1 MRIYIA
7 GFVGFAKLMIRCVLG
22 GTMVACLLVA
32 VGTAQQ
38 STQQQQGEDIGAL
51 KNDIQQLK
59 AQQQLILDR
68 LDELKRLLNTRGG
81 NAQPALKVPDTMG
94 VDGEL
99 FRGESTAQ
107 VAIIEYADI
116 ECPFCRH
123 FERDIYPRVFDDYIK
138 TGKARLYYR
147 DMPLP
152 FHEHAVP
159 AARAA
164 HCAGE
169 QGKFW
174 EMHDSLFTDKVS
186 APGPSGRNAGLGTS
200 DIDERATKLGLD
212 TGKLDA
218 CIASTRFAD
227 VIKHSS
233 DEAAKMNIEG
243 TPTFV
248 IGTIDPSGNIVSV
261 KKTIVGA
268 QPFGAFKAAIDPLLG
283 SATTAGGPAAV
294 GPGGQSTN
302 SVLEKS
308 KSSKVSE
315 NGGSR

>member
-1 MRIYIA
+1 MMA
-7 GFVGFAKLMIRCVLG
+7 
-22 GTMVACLLVA
+22 ACLA
-32 VGTAQQ
+32 TSAATAQQ
-38 STQQQQGEDIGAL
+38 STQKQDEDLTAL
-51 KNDIQQLK
+51 KNDVQQLK

-68 LDELKRLLNTRGG
+68 LEELKKLLNSRVGG
-81 NAQPALKVPDTMG
+81 NAPPALSVPDTMS

-99 FRGESTAQ
+99 FRGEATAP

-138 TGKARLYYR
+138 TGRVRLYYR

-164 HCAGE
+164 RCAGE

-174 EMHDSLFTDKVS
+174 EMHDSLFIDKV
-186 APGPSGRNAGLGTS
+186 ANPGSNGRSAGLATG
-200 DIDERATKLGLD
+200 DIDERAAKLGLD
-212 TGKLDA
+212 AAKLDA
-218 CIASTRFAD
+218 CMASTRFAD
-227 VIKHSS
+227 VIKRNSE
-233 DEAAKMNIEG
+233 EAAKMNIEG

-248 IGTIDPSGNIVSV
+248 IGTINPHGNTVSV

-268 QPFGAFKAAIDPLLG
+268 RPYDSFKAVIDPLLAPA
-283 SATTAGGPAAV
+283 SAAV
-294 GPGGQSTN
+294 GPVGQKTD
-302 SVLEKS
+302 
-308 KSSKVSE
+308 
-315 NGGSR
+315 

>member
-1 MRIYIA
+1 MYTAIYGRCAKSLKRLLLA
-7 GFVGFAKLMIRCVLG
+7 GMMA
-22 GTMVACLLVA
+22 ACLA
-32 VGTAQQ
+32 TSAATAQQ
-38 STQQQQGEDIGAL
+38 STQKQDEDLTAL
-51 KNDIQQLK
+51 KNDVQQLK

-68 LDELKRLLNTRGG
+68 LEELKKLLNSRVGG
-81 NAQPALKVPDTMG
+81 NAPPALSVPDTMS

-99 FRGESTAQ
+99 FRGEATAP

-138 TGKARLYYR
+138 TGRVRLYYR

-164 HCAGE
+164 RCAGE

-174 EMHDSLFTDKVS
+174 EMHDSLFIDKV
-186 APGPSGRNAGLGTS
+186 ANPGSNGRSAGLATG
-200 DIDERATKLGLD
+200 DIDERAAKLGLD
-212 TGKLDA
+212 AAKLDA
-218 CIASTRFAD
+218 CMASTRFAD
-227 VIKHSS
+227 VIKRNSE
-233 DEAAKMNIEG
+233 EAAKMNIEG

-248 IGTIDPSGNIVSV
+248 IGTINPHGNTVSV

-268 QPFGAFKAAIDPLLG
+268 RPYDSFKAVIDPLLAPA
-283 SATTAGGPAAV
+283 SAAV
-294 GPGGQSTN
+294 GPVGQKTD
-302 SVLEKS
+302 
-308 KSSKVSE
+308 
-315 NGGSR
+315 

>member
-7 GFVGFAKLMIRCVLG
+7 GFSRFAGRMIRHLLAGSMAASLG
-22 GTMVACLLVA
+22 VAA
-32 VGTAQQ
+32 TAQQ
-38 STQQQQGEDIGAL
+38 TMQQRQPGDDIAIL
-51 KNDIQQLK
+51 KNDVQQLK

-68 LDELKRLLNTRGG
+68 LDELKKLLNSRAG
-81 NAQPALKVPDTMG
+81 NAQPPLKVPDTMG

-99 FRGESTAQ
+99 FRGEATAP

-123 FERDIYPRVFDDYIK
+123 FERDVYPRVFDDYIK

-174 EMHDSLFTDKVS
+174 EMHDSLFTDKI
-186 APGPSGRNAGLGTS
+186 PIQGPNGRSSGLGAS
-200 DIDERATKLGLD
+200 DIDERAAKLGLD
-212 TGKLDA
+212 TAKLSA

-233 DEAAKMNIEG
+233 EEAAKMNIEG

-248 IGTIDPSGNIVSV
+248 IGTIDPKGHIVTV
-261 KKTIVGA
+261 KKTIIGA
-268 QPFGAFKAAIDPLLG
+268 QPFGAFKSAIDPLLAAAPEQHVSKPLP
-283 SATTAGGPAAV
+283 SAAPVGATVQAATVQAAV
-294 GPGGQSTN
+294 
-302 SVLEKS
+302 KH
-308 KSSKVSE
+308 
-315 NGGSR
+315 

>member
-1 MRIYIA
+1 MRIFVA
-7 GFVGFAKLMIRCVLG
+7 GFERFAKPMIRPLLG
-22 GTMVACLLVA
+22 GTMAAYLCMA
-32 VGTAQQ
+32 AATAQQ
-38 STQQQQGEDIGAL
+38 SMQQQQQGEDTVAL

-59 AQQQLILDR
+59 AQQQQILDR
-68 LDELKRLLNTRGG
+68 LEELKKLLNSRGG

-99 FRGESTAQ
+99 YRGEATALIA
-107 VAIIEYADI
+107 VIEYADI

-174 EMHDSLFTDKVS
+174 EMHDSLFTDKIPM
-186 APGPSGRNAGLGTS
+186 PGPNGRSSGLSTS
-200 DIDERATKLGLD
+200 DIDERAAKLGLD
-212 TGKLDA
+212 TAKLDA
-218 CIASTRFAD
+218 CMASTRFAD
-227 VIKHSS
+227 VIKRSS
-233 DEAAKMNIEG
+233 EEAAKMNIEG
-243 TPTFV
+243 TPTFL
-248 IGTIDPSGNIVSV
+248 IGTIDPNGNIVSV

-268 QPFGAFKAAIDPLLG
+268 QPFGAFKAVIDPLL
-283 SATTAGGPAAV
+283 APAPTAV
-294 GPGGQSTN
+294 GPAGQ
-302 SVLEKS
+302 
-308 KSSKVSE
+308 
-315 NGGSR
+315 

>member
-1 MRIYIA
+1 MRFYITSFRRFAQPMMRPVLA
-7 GFVGFAKLMIRCVLG
+7 GTIAACVV
-22 GTMVACLLVA
+22 MAA
-32 VGTAQQ
+32 ATAQQ
-38 STQQQQGEDIGAL
+38 STQQQGEDPTAL

-59 AQQQLILDR
+59 AQQQQILDR
-68 LDELKRLLNTRGG
+68 LEELKKLLNSRGG
-81 NAQPALKVPDTMG
+81 SNAQPAPNVPDTMS

-99 FRGESTAQ
+99 FRGEAKAP

-123 FERDIYPRVFDDYIK
+123 FEHDIYPRVFDDYIK

-152 FHEHAVP
+152 FHEHALP

-174 EMHDSLFTDKVS
+174 EMHDSLFIDKIPI
-186 APGPSGRNAGLGTS
+186 PGPNGRSSGLATS
-200 DIDERATKLGLD
+200 DIDERAAKLGLD
-212 TGKLDA
+212 TAKLDA
-218 CIASTRFAD
+218 CMASTRFAD
-227 VIKHSS
+227 VIKRSS
-233 DEAAKMNIEG
+233 EEAAKMNIEG

-248 IGTIDPSGNIVSV
+248 IGTIGPNGNVVSV

-268 QPFGAFKAAIDPLLG
+268 QPFGAFKAVIDPLLAPA
-283 SATTAGGPAAV
+283 SAAV
-294 GPGGQSTN
+294 GPVGQKTD
-302 SVLEKS
+302 
-308 KSSKVSE
+308 
-315 NGGSR
+315 